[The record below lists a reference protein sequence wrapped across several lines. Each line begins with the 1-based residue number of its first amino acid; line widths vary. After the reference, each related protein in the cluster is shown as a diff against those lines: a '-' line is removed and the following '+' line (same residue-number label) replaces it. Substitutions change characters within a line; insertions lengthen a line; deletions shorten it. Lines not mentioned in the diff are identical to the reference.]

1 MKFFDKVNKIK
12 ISSSQKFELF
22 PFCHN
27 SKFLDDFPIK
37 WGMTFKKAGS
47 MRFSWN
53 EENLLRDKILS
64 EISEKYFEKQILPV
78 SDAVFFRYECDG
90 SGTRREPAAGTVF
103 QFLSDRLDDHHR
115 YDHDRNGARQ
125 YLGRAFCG

>member
-22 PFCHN
+22 PFCRN
-27 SKFLDDFPIK
+27 SKFLEDFPIK

-53 EENLLRDKILS
+53 EENLLRDKILL
-64 EISEKYFEKQILPV
+64 EISEKYFEKQKKFVPVELKHSKEVLKVFLEDDSKNIIKDGILT
-78 SDAVFFRYECDG
+78 SSNDLLE
-90 SGTRREPAAGTVF
+90 S
-103 QFLSDRLDDHHR
+103 
-115 YDHDRNGARQ
+115 
-125 YLGRAFCG
+125 